1 MNIFSNV
8 LVTINNDFNDW
19 IDYTF
24 YNKEGGCGRKGTPS
38 KRRRCRHKKKN
49 KKFAKKND
57 LLLRINNEQAHNI
70 VLRHS
75 DLYKAYDAKDNLS
88 RAIDKTKKHWD
99 KHGLREKRNYKQWFF
114 NLDDPTYVKVTDK
127 NDIAQTNNSI
137 AQTNLENG
145 QDELLNAQNLQAQ
158 AKELADKYYNG
169 LFVQSRKIGF
179 QNQKEGF
186 DSASTY
192 KASNTGDG
200 FVKGDYERALRDD
213 LNACHSA
220 FAIDNSATLI
230 DNYNMDLAGYTTNIN
245 NLPQG
250 EALYYGIEKDYDG
263 NDAGNPGNIDSTSAN
278 FGKCVNLCRSI
289 NNLDTNAPLL
299 TNYDATYSSNGSAN
313 ATHLGGYCNNTM
325 NQNQLF
331 IQAQVNKIDSDI
343 GVVSNL
349 HTATIQNSLDLSN
362 SSIEFKK
369 KSLFEDKYKIIDIM
383 EQNDMLDDILIEDS
397 ENHLVYDKTNSDYS
411 DQSKSFNFYNSN
423 IFIHIYM
430 LLVLI
435 YSIMIIMDKS
445 YKLTGK
451 IMFILFLALFPF
463 IAFLIEKYSFVF
475 FKNIYDYVFRYVYA
489 KEDY

>member
-1 MNIFSNV
+1 MDIFSNV

-38 KRRRCRHKKKN
+38 KRRRCRKKKKN

-57 LLLRINNEQAHNI
+57 LPYSINNEQAHNI

-75 DLYKAYDAKDNLS
+75 DLYKSYDAKDNLS
-88 RAIDKTKKHWD
+88 RAIDKTKKHWTD
-99 KHGLREKRNYKQWFF
+99 KGVKQKRSYKQWFF

-127 NDIAQTNNSI
+127 NDIAQQNNEI
-137 AQTNLENG
+137 AQTNLQQG
-145 QDELLNAQNLQAQ
+145 QDDLLNAEDLQAQ
-158 AKELADKYYNG
+158 TKELADKYYNG
-169 LFVQSRKIGF
+169 LYVQSRKIGF

-186 DSASTY
+186 DTASLY
-192 KASNTGDG
+192 KSTNTGDD
-200 FVKGDYERALRDD
+200 FVKDDYDTALRSD

-220 FAIDNSATLI
+220 FAIDNTGTLI
-230 DNYNMDLAGYTTNIN
+230 PNYNMNLADYTTNIN
-245 NLPQG
+245 DLQQG
-250 EALYYGIEKDYDG
+250 DALYYGKSNVFVGDEG
-263 NDAGNPGNIDSTSAN
+263 NSTSAN

-289 NNLDTNAPLL
+289 NNLNTKAPV
-299 TNYDATYSSNGSAN
+299 AGEEPN
-313 ATHLGGYCNNTM
+313 ATHLGGYCINTM

-349 HTATIQNSLDLSN
+349 HTTTIQNSLDLSN

-369 KSLFEDKYKIIDIM
+369 KSLSEDKYKITDIM
-383 EQNDMLDDILIEDS
+383 EQNDLLDDILIEDS

-435 YSIMIIMDKS
+435 YSTMILMDKS

-451 IMFILFLALFPF
+451 IMFILFLASFPF
-463 IAFLIEKYSFVF
+463 IAFLMEKYSFVF

-489 KEDY
+489 KDDY